1 MRIRRTE
8 QTDGTAYLRVYYS
21 LFYYLKIS
29 WEVLHMN
36 KLKNFLQQINVKDI
50 KPSTYASAV
59 VLVLTMVNYI
69 LAMLGKPLVGIDE
82 GQIETV
88 VAALI
93 GVAGIIYSW
102 YKNQSITKPAQVADD
117 VMQILK
123 DGKIT
128 LAELE
133 DFVAKYSEQD
143 TDDTEDEEYDDS
155 EDYVYDEIEDD
166 DLDGENY

>member
-1 MRIRRTE
+1 
-8 QTDGTAYLRVYYS
+8 
-21 LFYYLKIS
+21 
-29 WEVLHMN
+29 MN
-36 KLKNFLQQINVKDI
+36 KLKNFLSQINVKDI
-50 KPSTYASAV
+50 KPSTYVSAV
-59 VLVLTMVNYI
+59 VLIFTMVNYVLNI
-69 LAMLGKPLVGIDE
+69 MGKPVININE
-82 GQIETV
+82 NEI
-88 VAALI
+88 AAWVTAI
-93 GVAGIIYSW
+93 VGVAGIIYSW

-143 TDDTEDEEYDDS
+143 TEEDEEYDDS
-155 EDYVYDEIEDD
+155 KDYVYDEIEDD

>member
-1 MRIRRTE
+1 
-8 QTDGTAYLRVYYS
+8 
-21 LFYYLKIS
+21 
-29 WEVLHMN
+29 MN
-36 KLKNFLQQINVKDI
+36 KLKNFLEQINVKDI
-50 KPSTYASAV
+50 KASTYVSAV
-59 VLVLTMVNYI
+59 VLIFTMVNYVLNI
-69 LAMLGKPLVGIDE
+69 MGKPVININE
-82 GQIETV
+82 NEI
-88 VAALI
+88 AAWVTAI
-93 GVAGIIYSW
+93 VGVAGIIYSW

-143 TDDTEDEEYDDS
+143 TDDEEDEYDDS

>member
-1 MRIRRTE
+1 
-8 QTDGTAYLRVYYS
+8 
-21 LFYYLKIS
+21 
-29 WEVLHMN
+29 MN
-36 KLKNFLQQINVKDI
+36 KLKNFLEQINVKDI
-50 KPSTYASAV
+50 KASTYVSAV
-59 VLVLTMVNYI
+59 VLIFTMVNYVLNI
-69 LAMLGKPLVGIDE
+69 MGKPVININE
-82 GQIETV
+82 NEI
-88 VAALI
+88 AAWVTAI
-93 GVAGIIYSW
+93 VGVAGIIYSW

-143 TDDTEDEEYDDS
+143 TDDEEDEEYDNS

>member
-1 MRIRRTE
+1 
-8 QTDGTAYLRVYYS
+8 
-21 LFYYLKIS
+21 
-29 WEVLHMN
+29 MN
-36 KLKNFLQQINVKDI
+36 KLKNFLEQINVKDI
-50 KPSTYASAV
+50 KASTYVSAV
-59 VLVLTMVNYI
+59 VLIFTMVNYVLNI
-69 LAMLGKPLVGIDE
+69 MGKPVININENEIAAWVTAIVG
-82 GQIETV
+82 V
-88 VAALI
+88 V
-93 GVAGIIYSW
+93 GIIYSW

-143 TDDTEDEEYDDS
+143 EEYDDS

>member
-1 MRIRRTE
+1 
-8 QTDGTAYLRVYYS
+8 
-21 LFYYLKIS
+21 
-29 WEVLHMN
+29 MN
-36 KLKNFLQQINVKDI
+36 KLKNFLEQINVKDI
-50 KPSTYASAV
+50 KASTYVSAA
-59 VLVLTMVNYI
+59 VLIFTMVNYVLNI
-69 LAMLGKPLVGIDE
+69 MGKPVININENEIAAWVTAIVG
-82 GQIETV
+82 V
-88 VAALI
+88 V
-93 GVAGIIYSW
+93 GIIYSW

-143 TDDTEDEEYDDS
+143 TDDEEDEEYDDS

>member
-1 MRIRRTE
+1 
-8 QTDGTAYLRVYYS
+8 
-21 LFYYLKIS
+21 
-29 WEVLHMN
+29 MN
-36 KLKNFLQQINVKDI
+36 KLKNFLEQINVKDI
-50 KPSTYASAV
+50 KASTYVSAV
-59 VLVLTMVNYI
+59 VLIFTMVNYVLNI
-69 LAMLGKPLVGIDE
+69 MGKPVININENEIAAWVTAIVG
-82 GQIETV
+82 V
-88 VAALI
+88 V
-93 GVAGIIYSW
+93 GIIYSW

-128 LAELE
+128 LEELE

-143 TDDTEDEEYDDS
+143 TDDEEDEECDDS

>member
-1 MRIRRTE
+1 
-8 QTDGTAYLRVYYS
+8 
-21 LFYYLKIS
+21 
-29 WEVLHMN
+29 MN
-36 KLKNFLQQINVKDI
+36 KVKNFLEQINVKDI
-50 KPSTYASAV
+50 KASTYVSAV
-59 VLVLTMVNYI
+59 VLIFTMVNYVLNI
-69 LAMLGKPLVGIDE
+69 MGKPVININENEIAAWVTAIVG
-82 GQIETV
+82 V
-88 VAALI
+88 V
-93 GVAGIIYSW
+93 GIIYSW

-143 TDDTEDEEYDDS
+143 TDDEEDEEYDDS

>member
-1 MRIRRTE
+1 
-8 QTDGTAYLRVYYS
+8 
-21 LFYYLKIS
+21 
-29 WEVLHMN
+29 MN
-36 KLKNFLQQINVKDI
+36 KLKNFLEQINVKDI
-50 KPSTYASAV
+50 KASTYVSAV
-59 VLVLTMVNYI
+59 VLIFTMVNYVLNI
-69 LAMLGKPLVGIDE
+69 MGKPVININE
-82 GQIETV
+82 NEI
-88 VAALI
+88 AAWVTSI
-93 GVAGIIYSW
+93 VGVAGIIYSW

-143 TDDTEDEEYDDS
+143 TDDEEDEEYDDS

>member
-1 MRIRRTE
+1 
-8 QTDGTAYLRVYYS
+8 
-21 LFYYLKIS
+21 
-29 WEVLHMN
+29 MN
-36 KLKNFLQQINVKDI
+36 KLKNFLEQINVKDI
-50 KPSTYASAV
+50 KASTYVSAV
-59 VLVLTMVNYI
+59 VLIFTMVNYVLNI
-69 LAMLGKPLVGIDE
+69 MGKPVININENEIAAWVTAIVG
-82 GQIETV
+82 V
-88 VAALI
+88 V
-93 GVAGIIYSW
+93 GIIYSW

-128 LAELE
+128 LVELE

-143 TDDTEDEEYDDS
+143 TDDEEDEEYDDS

>member
-1 MRIRRTE
+1 
-8 QTDGTAYLRVYYS
+8 
-21 LFYYLKIS
+21 
-29 WEVLHMN
+29 MN
-36 KLKNFLQQINVKDI
+36 KLKNFLEQINVKDI
-50 KPSTYASAV
+50 KASTYVSAV
-59 VLVLTMVNYI
+59 VLIFTMVNYVLNI
-69 LAMLGKPLVGIDE
+69 MGKPVININE
-82 GQIETV
+82 NE
-88 VAALI
+88 VAAWVTAII
-93 GVAGIIYSW
+93 GVVGIIYSW

-143 TDDTEDEEYDDS
+143 TDDEEDEEYDDS

>member
-1 MRIRRTE
+1 M
-8 QTDGTAYLRVYYS
+8 S
-21 LFYYLKIS
+21 
-29 WEVLHMN
+29 
-36 KLKNFLQQINVKDI
+36 KLKNFLSQINVKDI
-50 KPSTYASAV
+50 KPSTYVSAV
-59 VLVLTMVNYI
+59 VLIFTMVNYVLNI
-69 LAMLGKPLVGIDE
+69 MGKPVININE
-82 GQIETV
+82 NEI
-88 VAALI
+88 AAWVTAI
-93 GVAGIIYSW
+93 VGVAGIIYSW

-143 TDDTEDEEYDDS
+143 TDDEEDEEYDDS
-155 EDYVYDEIEDD
+155 KDYVYDEIEDD

>member
-1 MRIRRTE
+1 
-8 QTDGTAYLRVYYS
+8 
-21 LFYYLKIS
+21 
-29 WEVLHMN
+29 MN
-36 KLKNFLQQINVKDI
+36 KLKNFLEQINVKDI
-50 KPSTYASAV
+50 KASTYVSAV
-59 VLVLTMVNYI
+59 VLIFTMVNYVLNI
-69 LAMLGKPLVGIDE
+69 MGKPVININENEIAAWVTAIVG
-82 GQIETV
+82 V
-88 VAALI
+88 V
-93 GVAGIIYSW
+93 GIIYSW

-143 TDDTEDEEYDDS
+143 TDDEEDEEYDDS
-155 EDYVYDEIEDD
+155 EYYVYDEIEDD

>member
-1 MRIRRTE
+1 
-8 QTDGTAYLRVYYS
+8 
-21 LFYYLKIS
+21 
-29 WEVLHMN
+29 MN
-36 KLKNFLQQINVKDI
+36 KLKKFLEQINVKDI
-50 KPSTYASAV
+50 KASTYVSAV
-59 VLVLTMVNYI
+59 VLIFTMVNYVLNI
-69 LAMLGKPLVGIDE
+69 MGKPVININE
-82 GQIETV
+82 NEI
-88 VAALI
+88 AAWVTAI
-93 GVAGIIYSW
+93 VGVAGIIYSW

-143 TDDTEDEEYDDS
+143 TDDEEDEEYDDS

>member
-1 MRIRRTE
+1 
-8 QTDGTAYLRVYYS
+8 
-21 LFYYLKIS
+21 
-29 WEVLHMN
+29 MN
-36 KLKNFLQQINVKDI
+36 KLKNFLEQINVKDI
-50 KPSTYASAV
+50 KASTYVSAV
-59 VLVLTMVNYI
+59 VLIFTMVNYVLNI
-69 LAMLGKPLVGIDE
+69 MGKPVININE
-82 GQIETV
+82 YEI
-88 VAALI
+88 AAWVTAI
-93 GVAGIIYSW
+93 VGVAGIIYSW

-143 TDDTEDEEYDDS
+143 TDDEEDEEYDDS

>member
-1 MRIRRTE
+1 
-8 QTDGTAYLRVYYS
+8 
-21 LFYYLKIS
+21 
-29 WEVLHMN
+29 MN
-36 KLKNFLQQINVKDI
+36 KLKNFLEQINVKDI
-50 KPSTYASAV
+50 KASTYVSAV
-59 VLVLTMVNYI
+59 VLIFTMVNYVLNI
-69 LAMLGKPLVGIDE
+69 MGKPVININENEIAAWVTAIVG
-82 GQIETV
+82 V
-88 VAALI
+88 V
-93 GVAGIIYSW
+93 GIIYSW
-102 YKNQSITKPAQVADD
+102 YKNESITKPAQVADD

-143 TDDTEDEEYDDS
+143 TDDEEDEEYDDS